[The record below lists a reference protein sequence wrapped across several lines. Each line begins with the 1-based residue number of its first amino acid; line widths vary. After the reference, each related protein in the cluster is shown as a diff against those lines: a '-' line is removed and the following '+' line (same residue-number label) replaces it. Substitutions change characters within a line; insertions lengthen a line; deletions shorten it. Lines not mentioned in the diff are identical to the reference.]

1 MAYACVDAKGSVM
14 RNTAETQRCAARV
27 HTAWRGVWRAEP
39 GSARVRGRAV
49 GSRSRSQSSAA
60 GAGGRR
66 A

>member
-39 GSARVRGRAV
+39 GSACPGVSGPAPGLSPLPRVPA
-49 GSRSRSQSSAA
+49 
-60 GAGGRR
+60 AGGREQ
-66 A
+66 